1 MHGPGMVPAVDSHGK
16 GSGHGSSHPA
26 FGNSLGSTANLRG
39 TGSGLDQAELAEGE
53 SLYVP
58 SNTA

>member
-1 MHGPGMVPAVDSHGK
+1 MVPAVDSHGK